1 MKPNLIQSKKWLLVL
16 PLWALWMLYSSDVM
30 AQDFVYQPVNPAF
43 GGSYLNYSWLLNSAQ
58 VQNTHE
64 EKTPERT
71 VTDPL
76 KDFEGSLNRQ
86 ILSQLSRNLMQ
97 NYFSEG
103 FSEGQYNVGSYEI
116 EISPG
121 TNGLEIVI
129 LDTSTGDQTTV
140 TVPYF

>member
-1 MKPNLIQSKKWLLVL
+1 MKPNLTQSKKWIFLL
-16 PLWALWMLYSSDVM
+16 PLMAVLMLNAFDSK
-30 AQDFVYQPVNPAF
+30 AQDFVYQPINPAF

-64 EKTPERT
+64 EKTPERAT
-71 VTDPL
+71 TDPL
-76 KDFEGSLNRQ
+76 QDFEGSLNRQ
-86 ILSQLSRNLMQ
+86 ILSQLSRNLMR

-116 EISPG
+116 EVSPG
-121 TNGLEIVI
+121 ADGLEIVI
-129 LDTSTGDQTTV
+129 LDTSTGDKTVV

>member
-1 MKPNLIQSKKWLLVL
+1 MKHSLFDNKKWLGIL
-16 PLWALWMLYSSDVM
+16 PIMAFLMLNWFNTR

-43 GGSYLNYSWLLNSAQ
+43 GGSYLNYSWLLSSAQ

-64 EKTPERT
+64 EKSPERA
-71 VTDPL
+71 VNDPL

-86 ILSQLSRNLMQ
+86 ILNQLSRNLMQ
-97 NYFSEG
+97 NYFGEG
-103 FSEGQYNVGSYEI
+103 LSEGQYNVGSYEI
-116 EISPG
+116 EVSPG
-121 TNGLEIVI
+121 ADGLEIVI